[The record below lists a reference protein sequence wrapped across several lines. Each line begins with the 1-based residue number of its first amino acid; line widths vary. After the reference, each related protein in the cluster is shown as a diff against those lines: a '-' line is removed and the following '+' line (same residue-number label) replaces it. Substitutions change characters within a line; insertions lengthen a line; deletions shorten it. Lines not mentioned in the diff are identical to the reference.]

1 MREGIRLI
9 LEQTQYFG
17 LVLSIG
23 AYLFALS
30 LIHIFRYGVHPSTI
44 PRWKKVLEIKD
55 YFEEQMG
62 CTIYEALPCGGRLQH
77 L

>member
-23 AYLFALS
+23 AYLLS
-30 LIHIFRYGVHPSTI
+30 LIHI
-44 PRWKKVLEIKD
+44 
-55 YFEEQMG
+55 
-62 CTIYEALPCGGRLQH
+62 
-77 L
+77 

>member
-1 MREGIRLI
+1 VDVTI
-9 LEQTQYFG
+9 
-17 LVLSIG
+17 
-23 AYLFALS
+23 
-30 LIHIFRYGVHPSTI
+30 RYGVHPSTI

>member
-23 AYLFALS
+23 AYLFACWLKNKTK
-30 LIHIFRYGVHPSTI
+30 LAIQI
-44 PRWKKVLEIKD
+44 
-55 YFEEQMG
+55 
-62 CTIYEALPCGGRLQH
+62 GRASCRERVSSPV
-77 L
+77 